1 MEIIKVDKNCSYVM
15 QRFFPAIS
23 FFSLTL
29 ISHIG
34 ALVIKDS
41 IGNNVMLV
49 TLLIILIFKILGEGE
64 SSSCNM
70 KNFHLYFIAN
80 FLLIIKVF
88 PINYQLLINKIL
100 RKSYTSVFP
109 VCQTH
114 FTFHISPFLKSVAR
128 YVYLKI
134 QTSWEL
140 QH

>member
-1 MEIIKVDKNCSYVM
+1 M
-15 QRFFPAIS
+15 QGFFPAIS

-34 ALVIKDS
+34 ALDTLDISLNRDS
-41 IGNNVMLV
+41 IGNNVMLL
-49 TLLIILIFKILGEGE
+49 TLSIILIFKILGEGE

-88 PINYQLLINKIL
+88 SINYQLLINEIL

-109 VCQTH
+109 VCQTY

-128 YVYLKI
+128 
-134 QTSWEL
+134 
-140 QH
+140 

>member
-1 MEIIKVDKNCSYVM
+1 M
-15 QRFFPAIS
+15 QIFFPAIS

-34 ALVIKDS
+34 ALDISLNRDS
-41 IGNNVMLV
+41 IGNNVMLL
-49 TLLIILIFKILGEGE
+49 TLSIILIFKILGEGE

-109 VCQTH
+109 VCQTY
-114 FTFHISPFLKSVAR
+114 FTFHISTFLKSVAR
-128 YVYLKI
+128 QVYLKI
-134 QTSWEL
+134 KCNIMLSEYSIASGTAN
-140 QH
+140 